1 MKVTILR
8 RLRQRKLI
16 FNVNDNIHFIRL
28 VGIVWHS
35 RFMHPLWKT
44 GPKGGTIVFS
54 FLGIE
59 IKEKEFK
66 VV

>member
-1 MKVTILR
+1 VKVTILR

-35 RFMHPLWKT
+35 RFMHPIGKRAE
-44 GPKGGTIVFS
+44 GRHRCF
-54 FLGIE
+54 F
-59 IKEKEFK
+59 